1 MHMLMQREQG
11 VQWLRMVLLMLL
23 RLMMVRVMLRVV
35 FRVRVVGRL

>member
-1 MHMLMQREQG
+1 MLMQREQG